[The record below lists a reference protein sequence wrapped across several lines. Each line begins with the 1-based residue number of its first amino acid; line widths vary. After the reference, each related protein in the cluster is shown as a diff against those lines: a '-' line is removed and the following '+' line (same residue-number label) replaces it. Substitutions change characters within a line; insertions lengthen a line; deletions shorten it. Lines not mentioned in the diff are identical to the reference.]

1 MLLKRYKV
9 WLIVV
14 AVVCVFSLI
23 IHIWRTPP
31 RPANMAWYQCVA
43 EYIYG
48 YLTDWGVILSAT
60 GTLLLAVIAFWTIRQ
75 SRRSKIANELYAWAR
90 NSLRLILTSG
100 ETGTEQQIFDKLQ
113 SNLSMIHSEAL
124 VLIVDAA
131 KFSDSV
137 LERVKSII
145 SKCQDGTQLNAT
157 MENFEESWQKLRKIA
172 ESIDEDLYWVIFET
186 S

>member
-1 MLLKRYKV
+1 MNWNFYEWTTVIGLL
-9 WLIVV
+9 IS
-14 AVVCVFSLI
+14 F
-23 IHIWRTPP
+23 
-31 RPANMAWYQCVA
+31 
-43 EYIYG
+43 
-48 YLTDWGVILSAT
+48 
-60 GTLLLAVIAFWTIRQ
+60 LLAIGTIALALLAFRTIREGH
-75 SRRSKIANELYAWAR
+75 RSKISKELNTRAR

-100 ETGTEQQIFDKLQ
+100 EAGTEQQIFDKLQ

-137 LERVKSII
+137 LEKVKSVI

>member
-1 MLLKRYKV
+1 MLRKYWHV
-9 WLIVV
+9 ILIVV
-14 AVVCVFSLI
+14 IILPLAVVVQYTKDTNDITRWVFNFLKE
-23 IHIWRTPP
+23 W
-31 RPANMAWYQCVA
+31 A
-43 EYIYG
+43 
-48 YLTDWGVILSAT
+48 VIFGAV
-60 GTLLLAVIAFWTIRQ
+60 GALLLAVIAFWTIFRE
-75 SRRSKIANELYAWAR
+75 RRSKLANELYTWAK

-137 LERVKSII
+137 LEKVKSVI

-157 MENFEESWQKLRKIA
+157 MENFEEAWQKLKKIA